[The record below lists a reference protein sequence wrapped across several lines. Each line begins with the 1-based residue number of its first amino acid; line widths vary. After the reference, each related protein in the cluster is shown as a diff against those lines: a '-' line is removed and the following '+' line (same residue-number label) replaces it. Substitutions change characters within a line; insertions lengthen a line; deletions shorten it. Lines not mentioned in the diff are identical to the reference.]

1 MPDIMTR
8 AGGTEGGGDVE
19 GLGLDGEARLGA
31 GAADAAEGARGAGHA
46 ERARDGAGDDLGL
59 VVAAAELP
67 RPVERHGDDEVHV
80 REMPDL
86 RQPEPKHLRKPPPYS
101 YIIIVFKRLRNFV
114 VRRTGL
120 IDKEGGRIGVVFS
133 RSLYAGVEAV
143 CQWVVGLL
151 PDICQRKTCGAGDA
165 KVILRDAQ
173 RAVADK
179 AVSWKKKVL

>member
-1 MPDIMTR
+1 MPDILTR
-8 AGGTEGGGDVE
+8 TGGTEGGGDVA
-19 GLGLDGEARLGA
+19 GLVLDGEARLCP
-31 GAADAAEGARGAGHA
+31 GAAAAAEGARS
-46 ERARDGAGDDLGL
+46 AGDVKDASHLAGQDLRL

-67 RPVERHGDDEVHV
+67 RPVERHWDDEVHV
-80 REMPDL
+80 LKMSGFRKLEA
-86 RQPEPKHLRKPPPYS
+86 QYCGKPPPCT
-101 YIIIVFKRLRNFV
+101 YIIIIFKRLRNFV